1 MDVMQ
6 PRQVMANDVAAG
18 NLIQQG
24 RILALHGVPPGVS
37 FPGGGRDPVG
47 PFTWRLKNGIHHV
60 TNIAIRGLSVPGLGK
75 IRRRRIRRA
84 GNSRLQRLEPVPSR
98 EVRSSVS

>member
-24 RILALHGVPPGVS
+24 RILALHGVLPGVS

-47 PFTWRLKNGIHHV
+47 PFTWRLKSGIHHV
-60 TNIAIRGLSVPGLGK
+60 TNIAILLPRGLSVPGLAKSG
-75 IRRRRIRRA
+75 A
-84 GNSRLQRLEPVPSR
+84 GASGNPATRQ
-98 EVRSSVS
+98 

>member
-37 FPGGGRDPVG
+37 FRAAEGIRWDRSRGA
-47 PFTWRLKNGIHHV
+47 LKAASIM
-60 TNIAIRGLSVPGLGK
+60 
-75 IRRRRIRRA
+75 
-84 GNSRLQRLEPVPSR
+84 
-98 EVRSSVS
+98 